1 MAEKRDYYDVLG
13 VSKTASADEIK
24 KAYRVLAKK
33 YHPDLNKAPDAEAK
47 FKEVQEAY
55 EVLSDENKR
64 AKYDQF
70 GHAAFDA
77 NGGEG
82 GFGGGFSGFD
92 GFDVND
98 IFSQFFGGS
107 RSSSSRNTGPIRGN
121 DKVMRIRISFMD
133 SINGTTVEIPVEYD
147 ETCKYCNGTGAEN
160 GTAFD
165 TCPTCHGT
173 GRVTTRA
180 QSLFGVVQQQT
191 TCPTCHGR
199 GKVIKSKCPHCQGNG
214 YTHIN
219 SKIKVNI
226 PAGIN
231 NEQQIRIPNK
241 GEHGYNGG
249 ESGDLYIIVLVQTDK
264 VFTRENNDIHITVPV
279 SIIDLILGTTL
290 TIPTVYGECDLD
302 IKPGTS
308 VDAVLRLK
316 EKGVKSNKPYV
327 NPGDEYVHLDVQV
340 PTKITEE
347 QKGLL
352 QRFNEIEKSSSK
364 NNIFEKFKKK
374 FKK

>member
-1 MAEKRDYYDVLG
+1 
-13 VSKTASADEIK
+13 
-24 KAYRVLAKK
+24 
-33 YHPDLNKAPDAEAK
+33 
-47 FKEVQEAY
+47 
-55 EVLSDENKR
+55 
-64 AKYDQF
+64 
-70 GHAAFDA
+70 
-77 NGGEG
+77 
-82 GFGGGFSGFD
+82 
-92 GFDVND
+92 
-98 IFSQFFGGS
+98 
-107 RSSSSRNTGPIRGN
+107 
-121 DKVMRIRISFMD
+121 MD

-173 GRVTTRA
+173 GRVTTRS

-199 GKVIKSKCPHCQGNG
+199 GKVIKSKCPHCQCNG